1 MPITRGQMY
10 QQMKNGTRKKPK
22 KKKPMTKGAKDRAKA
37 TAKTKAILSQQRG
50 EGSPQG
56 KVVMRG
62 FVKALYDKVKNKK

>member
-1 MPITRGQMY
+1 MPITRAQMY

-50 EGSPQG
+50 EASPYG

>member
-1 MPITRGQMY
+1 
-10 QQMKNGTRKKPK
+10 
-22 KKKPMTKGAKDRAKA
+22 MTKGAKDRAKA

-50 EGSPQG
+50 EASPYG

>member
-1 MPITRGQMY
+1 MPITRASLPKTTSLKV
-10 QQMKNGTRKKPK
+10 KNK
-22 KKKPMTKGAKDRAKA
+22 KKYQTPGAKARAKA

-62 FVKALYDKVKNKK
+62 FVKKLYDKIKNKK

>member
-1 MPITRGQMY
+1 MPITRASLPKTTSLKA
-10 QQMKNGTRKKPK
+10 KNK
-22 KKKPMTKGAKDRAKA
+22 KKKKYQTPGAKARAKA

-62 FVKALYDKVKNKK
+62 FVKKLYDKIKNKK

>member
-1 MPITRGQMY
+1 MPISRASLPKTTSLKA
-10 QQMKNGTRKKPK
+10 KNK
-22 KKKPMTKGAKDRAKA
+22 KKKKLQSKGAKDRAKA

-50 EGSPQG
+50 EASPYG

>member
-37 TAKTKAILSQQRG
+37 TAKRKAILSQQRG

-56 KVVMRG
+56 KLVMRG
-62 FVKALYDKVKNKK
+62 FVKALYDKVKSKK

>member
-1 MPITRGQMY
+1 MPISRASLPKTTSLKA
-10 QQMKNGTRKKPK
+10 KNK
-22 KKKPMTKGAKDRAKA
+22 KKKKFKTKGAKDRAKA

-50 EGSPQG
+50 EATPYG